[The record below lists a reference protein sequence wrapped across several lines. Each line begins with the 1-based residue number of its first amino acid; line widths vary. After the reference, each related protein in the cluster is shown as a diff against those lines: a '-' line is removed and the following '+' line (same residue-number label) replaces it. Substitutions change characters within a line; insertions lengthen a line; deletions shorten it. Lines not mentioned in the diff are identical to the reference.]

1 MNTNGRGLRIG
12 PGSEWEQLLCL
23 YGFVYEC
30 PGLDAGFGGCAW
42 SEDRFPAESGNGCE
56 EGGAVKHGGAIWS
69 GGGVDR
75 RAINRRDS
83 PSARCRLKRSTQ
95 HMH

>member
-42 SEDRFPAESGNGCE
+42 SEEQFPAESEIGCE
-56 EGGAVKHGGAIWS
+56 GGGEAVQHGGAIWP

-75 RAINRRDS
+75 RAINRRG
-83 PSARCRLKRSTQ
+83 
-95 HMH
+95 